1 VLSPTML
8 QTQLAAA
15 DKAAAGGRVRHSVCK
30 WCYKTIPLEDMCI
43 AAKEIGLES
52 IELLDPA
59 DFATMKKHGL
69 HCAMVSFPTIE
80 GPGGVKIGPIP
91 KRLQPLGASRSAR
104 AGLRTA
110 VEDLPRPDSSRSSAS
125 AATAKA

>member
-1 VLSPTML
+1 MNTPSLSRRQCFGALASISAVATML

-15 DKAAAGGRVRHSVCK
+15 DKAAGGGGRVRHSVCK
-30 WCYKTIPLEDMCI
+30 WCYKSIPLEDMCL

-80 GPGGVKIGPIP
+80 GPGGVSLAPP
-91 KRLQPLGASRSAR
+91 TTPRCPTGA
-104 AGLRTA
+104 
-110 VEDLPRPDSSRSSAS
+110 P
-125 AATAKA
+125 